1 MNFND
6 DDRELMKLAASVS
19 FVTVFICA
27 VIWWLVSS

>member
-27 VIWWLVSS
+27 VIWWFIAN